1 MERLLRS
8 STEPFT
14 LTTPAATAVGG
25 PALFAKPT
33 TLPWFHRGMTI
44 TRAISGAVF
53 CAIVVPVSACSAS
66 VSAGASLSE
75 EKIEKQLAQLLEK
88 QTGVRPDDVDCPDDL
103 PGKKDA
109 VLKCSVTATGETH
122 AVKLTVTEVDGTDIK
137 YRYKVV
143 ESTGTSLPTNPVV
156 DKATL
161 EKKVAD
167 ILEQEVGQRPDKI
180 ECPGDLEGTVGETM
194 RCTLTAGT
202 DQLGLTVTVHA
213 VDGSNV
219 DFGVKVDG

>member
-1 MERLLRS
+1 
-8 STEPFT
+8 
-14 LTTPAATAVGG
+14 
-25 PALFAKPT
+25 
-33 TLPWFHRGMTI
+33 MTI
-44 TRAISGAVF
+44 TRAISGAVL

-66 VSAGASLSE
+66 FSAGASLSE
-75 EKIEKQLAQLLEK
+75 EKTEKQLAQLLEK
-88 QTGVRPDDVDCPDDL
+88 QTGVRPDDVDCPGDL

-109 VLKCSVTATGETH
+109 VLKCSVSATGETH
-122 AVKLTVTEVDGTDIK
+122 TVKLTVTEVDGTNIK

-143 ESTGTSLPTNPVV
+143 ESTGTSLPTNPTV

-180 ECPGDLEGTVGETM
+180 DCPGDLTGTVGETM

-202 DQLGLTVTVHA
+202 DQLGLTVTVRA
-213 VDGSNV
+213 VEGSNV